1 MKNTPPKIA
10 TTQDTFKVAPQ
21 EPKTKNPSTTTKPQ
35 KNSKSDDIE
44 YSYCYVLTTLEQ
56 KKAIKL
62 SKHKAKL
69 EKIIKG
75 FFGDRLIAVTFTD
88 DSYRLNLKD
97 EYSIGD
103 KRRLGRLISEG
114 SDLQKFVKKVI
125 YNGQKDTSGQLFRI
139 QKLSEVENEKV

>member
-1 MKNTPPKIA
+1 MKNTVPKIA
-10 TTQDTFKVAPQ
+10 TTQDTFKVASQ
-21 EPKTKNPSTTTKPQ
+21 EPKTKNSPTTTKPQ
-35 KNSKSDDIE
+35 KKSKPDDTG

-62 SKHKAKL
+62 TQHKTKL
-69 EKIIKG
+69 DKIIKQ
-75 FFGDRLIAVTFTD
+75 FFWDRLIAVTYTD
-88 DSYRLNLKD
+88 DSYTLQLKD

-139 QKLSEVENEKV
+139 QKSSEVRDEKV